1 MASLSDAFGARTVR
15 MMVNVVQDDVSGLE
29 CMVEYGGGREHKE
42 MIMRFNLSCKLLV
55 S

>member
-15 MMVNVVQDDVSGLE
+15 VMVNVVHDVSGSE
-29 CMVEYGGGREHKE
+29 GMAEYGGGREHTE
-42 MIMRFNLSCKLLV
+42 MIMRFNLSCMLLV